1 MNSRPE
7 IEQRVTTSAPTV
19 RVTAEDM
26 QRLRVVVDRHL
37 DGSLAAA
44 AEQLDGE
51 LERAVVEPQ
60 DQIPPDVVTM
70 RSRILFEDLDT
81 GRRREATLVYPE
93 EADIEQ
99 SKLSVLAPA
108 GLAVLGL
115 KKNDIIEWPLPNAR
129 RTRFRIVEILYQPEA
144 SGDFHL

>member
-19 RVTAEDM
+19 RVTAEDL
-26 QRLRVVVDRHL
+26 QRLRAVVDRHL

-51 LERAVVEPQ
+51 LERAVVESQ

-115 KKNDIIEWPLPNAR
+115 RKDDIIEWPLPNAR

>member
-1 MNSRPE
+1 MNARPE
-7 IEQRVTTSAPTV
+7 IEQRVTPSAPPV
-19 RVTAEDM
+19 RVTVEDM
-26 QRLRVVVDRHL
+26 QRLRAVVDRHL

-44 AEQLDGE
+44 AEQLEGE

-60 DQIPPDVVTM
+60 DQIPADVVTM
-70 RSRILFEDLDT
+70 RSRILFEDMDT
-81 GRRREATLVYPE
+81 GRRREATLVYPD

-99 SKLSVLAPA
+99 SRLSVLAPA

-129 RTRFRIVEILYQPEA
+129 TTRFRIVDVLYQPEA

>member
-19 RVTAEDM
+19 RVTVEDM

-37 DGSLAAA
+37 DGALAAA
-44 AEQLDGE
+44 AEQLEGE

-60 DQIPPDVVTM
+60 ERIPPDVVTM
-70 RSRILFEDLDT
+70 RSRILFEDVDT

-99 SKLSVLAPA
+99 SKISVLAPA

-129 RTRFRIVEILYQPEA
+129 LTRFRIVDVLYQPEA

>member
-7 IEQRVTTSAPTV
+7 IEQRVTPPAPTV
-19 RVTAEDM
+19 RVTAEDL
-26 QRLRVVVDRHL
+26 QRLRAVVDRHL
-37 DGSLAAA
+37 DGALAAA

-51 LERAVVEPQ
+51 LERAVVESQ

>member
-7 IEQRVTTSAPTV
+7 PEQRVTTSAPTV

-37 DGSLAAA
+37 DGALAAA

-115 KKNDIIEWPLPNAR
+115 KKDDIIEWPLPNAR